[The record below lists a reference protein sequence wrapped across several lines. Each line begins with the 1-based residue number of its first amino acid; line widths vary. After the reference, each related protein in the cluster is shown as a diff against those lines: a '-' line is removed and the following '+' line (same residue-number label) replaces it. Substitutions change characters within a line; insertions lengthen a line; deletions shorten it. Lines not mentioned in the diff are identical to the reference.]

1 MTVYQQLG
9 AGLRSARKRLKL
21 TQQELA
27 DRMAVSVR
35 TVIRTEAGET
45 VPTVY
50 LLTTWMR
57 TCGVDLKIDVVD
69 RTDKR
74 SEPTHGA

>member
-9 AGLRSARKRLKL
+9 AGLRAARKRVKL
-21 TQQELA
+21 TQQDLA

-35 TVIRTEAGET
+35 TVIRTERGET
-45 VPTVY
+45 APTVY

-57 TCGVDLKIDVVD
+57 TCGVHLKIEVVD
-69 RTDKR
+69 LSDKR